1 MENQYVEKIVNVETG
16 EETFRE
22 YTAAE
27 IAKVNAAKLEL
38 DAKLLEEEQKQEAR
52 SVLLNKLGITEEEA
66 KLLLS

>member
-16 EETFRE
+16 EETLRE
-22 YTAAE
+22 YTAEE
-27 IAKVNAAKLEL
+27 IAEVNAAKLEL